1 MYTLRPTVIL
11 SWFGLIDFIKNAS
24 FLMTNH
30 YLFYKICVLIML
42 GKFREKLLS
51 YPIYLAVNS
60 KPGHLISIT
69 LKNCR

>member
-11 SWFGLIDFIKNAS
+11 NWFGLIDLIKNAS
-24 FLMTNH
+24 FLITYH
-30 YLFYKICVLIML
+30 CLFYLISVLIML

-69 LKNCR
+69 LKNHR